1 MSTKT
6 ILKEKDKI
14 NIKEPKNYKV
24 VMYNDDFTTMEF
36 VVYILINIFNKNEND
51 AEAIMMKVHK
61 GGKAIVGIYSYDI
74 AMTKVELATKLARQE
89 GFPFKIKVEK

>member
-6 ILKEKDKI
+6 ILNETDKI

-36 VVYILINIFNKNEND
+36 VVYILINIFNKKEID
-51 AEAIMMKVHK
+51 AEEIMMKVHK
-61 GGKAIVGIYSYDI
+61 DGKAIVGIYSYDI

-89 GFPFKIKVEK
+89 GFPFKIKVEE

>member
-1 MSTKT
+1 MIFEDKQITLKDGRT
-6 ILKEKDKI
+6 AILRSA
-14 NIKEPKNYKV
+14 
-24 VMYNDDFTTMEF
+24 
-36 VVYILINIFNKNEND
+36 NEND